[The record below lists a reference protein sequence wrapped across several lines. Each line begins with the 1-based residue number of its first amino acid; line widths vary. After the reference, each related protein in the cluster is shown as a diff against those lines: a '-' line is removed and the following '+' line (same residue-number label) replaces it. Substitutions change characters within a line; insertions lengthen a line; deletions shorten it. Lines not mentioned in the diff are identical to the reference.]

1 MPDYHFVT
9 EWDIPAPIDEVFR
22 LIADSLRWPEWWRGV
37 RSVRELAPGDANG
50 IGVIRRYEWRSQL
63 PCSLVFDMRLTVV
76 EPPTTQRYRH
86 RSARRRGPLVPRQHN
101 RGHAPP
107 LRVGRPHHGVV
118 DESARVDR
126 EAAVRVE
133 PRRRHAMGRARPASP
148 PWPPARALVVTTLVI
163 APASVYLALMLRAL
177 VR

>member
-76 EPPTTQRYRH
+76 EPPH
-86 RSARRRGPLVPRQHN
+86 DSAV
-101 RGHAPP
+101 
-107 LRVGRPHHGVV
+107 
-118 DESARVDR
+118 
-126 EAAVRVE
+126 
-133 PRRRHAMGRARPASP
+133 SP
-148 PWPPARALVVTTLVI
+148 PVSSPARAAGTS
-163 APASVYLALMLRAL
+163 PAQPRA
-177 VR
+177 RTSATSGTSTPRSGG